1 MQDSESGSRGVDGA
15 GNDAHAVTLAST
27 VVVSPHQ
34 VSTSLGD
41 EAVILGA
48 DAGQYFGLNEV
59 GARIWELVQAPVQVR
74 DLCATVCAEY
84 EVTSDQCERDVLEL
98 LSDLRAKGLLDVRA
112 EPSAT

>member
-1 MQDSESGSRGVDGA
+1 MQDSGSAPAD
-15 GNDAHAVTLAST
+15 NDAGGVTLRST

-59 GARIWELVQAPVQVR
+59 GARIWELVQAPVQVA
-74 DLCATVCAEY
+74 DICATVCAEY
-84 EVTSDQCERDVLEL
+84 EVAGDQCERDVLEL
-98 LSDLRAKGLLDVRA
+98 LADLCAKGLLDVRA
-112 EPSAT
+112 DPSAS